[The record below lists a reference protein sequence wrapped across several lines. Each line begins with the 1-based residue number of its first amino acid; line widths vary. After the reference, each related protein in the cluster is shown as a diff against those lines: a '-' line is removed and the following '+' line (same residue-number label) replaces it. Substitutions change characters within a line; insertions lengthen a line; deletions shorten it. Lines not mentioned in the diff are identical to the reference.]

1 MAADQAAFRAA
12 NDGPT
17 AAAAANA
24 IVDDFAASI
33 ATSTAHAT
41 FGIQLSEK

>member
-1 MAADQAAFRAA
+1 MAADHAAFCAA

-24 IVDDFAASI
+24 IVDDCAAAI
-33 ATSTAHAT
+33 ATRIAHAT
-41 FGIQLSEK
+41 FGIKL